1 MAANPPIVIKACL
14 TSLQDTS
21 HCVDVHFNP
30 ASLVYSVENSA
41 PQTSS
46 DPKKRQFAA
55 QFTGKLTMD
64 LVFDTTDTGD
74 DVRVDTNKVAYF
86 LQPSTASTRKAA
98 DDAAKN
104 PSSAPPTAQP
114 VVLFEWGVY
123 RFQGVME
130 SFRET
135 IDLFS
140 ADGVPLRAAV
150 SIGLARQDQVFDD
163 TDPNASPASV
173 SGSIVPTPD
182 NGSVQKLV
190 DQGGDSG
197 AARQLGADNGIENLR
212 FTAGASLEVNAG
224 VQLNPAAG
232 FAAGASGS
240 GGLGLSL
247 GVSTGVSAGSGAA
260 PAPSTSSTAA
270 AGMGVSAGAATGAVF
285 GSAASKGVP
294 ATMGAFSGLQ
304 TGRASVSTTAQ
315 LDPLRMLRATSGA
328 DVSTFSGASFSLGG
342 LGNNSSGA
350 GLSANVGTSFSFRDR
365 LTFDNDD

>member
-1 MAANPPIVIKACL
+1 MAANPPIVIKARL
-14 TSLQDTS
+14 TSLQDSS

-98 DDAAKN
+98 DDPAKS

-135 IDLFS
+135 IDFFS

-182 NGSVQKLV
+182 NGSVQKLA

-197 AARQLGADNGIENLR
+197 AARQLGAANGIENLR
-212 FTAGASLEVNAG
+212 FTAGASLKVNAG
-224 VQLNPAAG
+224 VQLNPAAA
-232 FAAGASGS
+232 FAVGTSGS

-247 GVSTGVSAGSGAA
+247 GVSAGVSVGSGAA
-260 PAPSTSSTAA
+260 SAPSTSSTAA

-315 LDPLRMLRATSGA
+315 LDPLRMLHATSGA

-350 GLSANVGTSFSFRDR
+350 GLSANVGASFSFRDR